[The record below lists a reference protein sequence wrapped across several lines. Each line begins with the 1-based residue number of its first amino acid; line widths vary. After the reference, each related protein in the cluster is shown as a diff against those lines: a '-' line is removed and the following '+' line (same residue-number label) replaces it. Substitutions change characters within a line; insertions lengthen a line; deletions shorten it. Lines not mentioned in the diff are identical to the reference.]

1 MRTIGLNDS
10 TLPIKVREPIPEANK
25 KIVPVTGSSTAKPG
39 KGVSEVRLKIEKK
52 INAKPRSPRTVLT

>member
-25 KIVPVTGSSTAKPG
+25 KIVPVTGGRLEKP
-39 KGVSEVRLKIEKK
+39 
-52 INAKPRSPRTVLT
+52 PR